1 MFKLFMFF
9 IILFLAGIVMYSAW
23 KLFTMSFLKNEVTL
37 PKQEKINID
46 QMIEELEFKIMR
58 AELQAENGVKEAEE
72 SLLYL
77 KDQLDKARIL
87 RNKIK

>member
-9 IILFLAGIVMYSAW
+9 IILFLAGIVMYSTW

-72 SLLYL
+72 SLAYL
-77 KDQLDKARIL
+77 KDQLDKARTL

>member
-58 AELQAENGVKEAEE
+58 AELQAENVVKEAEE
-72 SLLYL
+72 S
-77 KDQLDKARIL
+77 
-87 RNKIK
+87 